1 MDNIEKILS
10 ETFKNPDVMS
20 YIVQQVKEQ
29 LEKEQNDEVAKHE
42 KVINKKKLDDLFK
55 AIETK
60 RTEHLKNVKI
70 PKDVG
75 MVIHK
80 SLEDKA
86 NAYLGN
92 NDYLKDYINNRDQF
106 MTMFNKSIKDMKNA
120 EDLCKNCSN
129 HCDSDCDYDFG
140 TDSCSHCECKDICEE
155 DHPTNSYTSYTTGI
169 SQSVDEKGNPVGYI
183 YFNLDSNT
191 NIDIEKQLVDYYTL
205 IKLHADEW
213 TNWEQYHD
221 DYEHDYF
228 EEYDC
233 LHSYIDE
240 YSCVFDEERDYDE
253 IPEKDMATSFIYTTL
268 DDAVKSLTIYMLNFS
283 RGTNILYDF
292 KREII
297 TIPENATKKFI
308 DEFYFNLS
316 KYISGSGYLVTF
328 PDITGGKDYQ
338 CYDYV
343 NQYKVNNHP
352 ITDDEGLAHDYLNND
367 IVNAIKKI
375 DNKSYS
381 SAKKISDDENTQRKN
396 KMDCIEFFRNAIN
409 DGFIKVEVFSPE
421 HIHLN
426 INGTKVFFNNP
437 YACKPRKDILG
448 ND

>member
-1 MDNIEKILS
+1 MKDNIEKILS

-29 LEKEQNDEVAKHE
+29 LEKEQKDETAKQEKLINKTKFDAIFEEHE
-42 KVINKKKLDDLFK
+42 KKMANL
-55 AIETK
+55 
-60 RTEHLKNVKI
+60 LKNTKLNKNVGPIVHDMDKKVK
-70 PKDVG
+70 
-75 MVIHK
+75 
-80 SLEDKA
+80 S
-86 NAYLGN
+86 YLNN
-92 NDYLKDYINNRDQF
+92 NDFLKDYINNRDQF
-106 MTMFNKSIKDMKNA
+106 MSIFDQAVKKEPCEKCNY
-120 EDLCKNCSN
+120 
-129 HCDSDCDYDFG
+129 HCDEDCDYDSS
-140 TDSCSHCECKDICEE
+140 TDSCSCCECKDDCER
-155 DHPTNSYTSYTTGI
+155 DSITKSYTSYTTGI

-253 IPEKDMATSFIYTTL
+253 IPEKDMATSFIYTKL

-297 TIPENATKKFI
+297 TIPEDATKKII

-316 KYISGSGYLVTF
+316 KYISNSDYLVTI
-328 PDITGGKDYQ
+328 PDFTGGKNNQ
-338 CYDYV
+338 CYDYI
-343 NQYKVNNHP
+343 NQYKINNHP
-352 ITDDEGLAHDYLNND
+352 ITDDEGLAHDYLKND
-367 IVNAIKKI
+367 ISDTIKKF
-375 DNKSYS
+375 DNKAYF
-381 SAKKISDDENTQRKN
+381 SAKKIVDDEKTQRN
-396 KMDCIEFFRNAIN
+396 MQYDCIDFFRNAIN
-409 DGFIKVEVFSPE
+409 DGLIKVEVFSPE

-437 YACKPRKDILG
+437 YACNPRKDILG